1 MPASFTTGTALI
13 RWRVK
18 ISATRC
24 VEASADTVITG
35 EVMMS
40 PAVTC
45 ASDAAALSGGYTF
58 AEYPLE
64 APEVMPQRE
73 T

>member
-1 MPASFTTGTALI
+1 MIRGWGPTSVPASFTTGTALI

-45 ASDAAALSGGYTF
+45 ASDAAALSGGWVCRQ
-58 AEYPLE
+58 AG
-64 APEVMPQRE
+64 A
-73 T
+73 